1 MTSWAL
7 HFLGVGSAMS
17 RDLGA
22 SAGVIERDGEPL
34 LMIDCGD
41 SALLAYLQRYGA
53 PPHALFL
60 THAHLDHVSGMERLF
75 AELYFDPTRRRSTRL
90 YMHAALLPVLQSR
103 LADYPEVIAEGGA
116 NFWDAFHLIPVHRG
130 FWHAGLYFD
139 VFPVRHH
146 APDSAFGLGLP
157 GSMVWTGD
165 TRPIPEMLARH
176 AAGGELVAHDC
187 ALVGNPSH
195 TGLDDL
201 AREYPADLRA
211 QLVLYHYGSAADGEQ
226 LSAAGYQVARSGE
239 TFALQAPTA
248 APAG

>member
-1 MTSWAL
+1 
-7 HFLGVGSAMS
+7 MS

-22 SAGVIERDGEPL
+22 SAAVIERDEEPL

-60 THAHLDHVSGMERLF
+60 THAHLDHISGMERLF
-75 AELYFDPTRRRSTRL
+75 AELYFDPQRRRSTRL
-90 YMHAALLPVLQSR
+90 FMHAALVPVLQSR

-116 NFWDAFHLIPVHRG
+116 NFWDAFQLIPVSRG
-130 FWHAGLYFD
+130 FWHAGLYFN

-146 APDSAFGLGLP
+146 APDSAFGLAMP

-176 AAGGELVAHDC
+176 AGGNEFVAHDC

-201 AREYPADLRA
+201 AREYPASLRA
-211 QLVLYHYGSAADGEQ
+211 RLVLYHYGSAADGEQ
-226 LSAAGYQVARSGE
+226 LRDAGYRVARSGE
-239 TFALQAPTA
+239 TLPLQAPTA
-248 APAG
+248 MSDG

>member
-1 MTSWAL
+1 MSGWAL

-41 SALLAYLQRYGA
+41 SALLAYLHRHGE
-53 PPHALFL
+53 PPQALFL
-60 THAHLDHVSGMERLF
+60 THGHLDHISGMERLF
-75 AELYFDPTRRRSTRL
+75 AELYFDPQRRGKTRL

-116 NFWDAFHLIPVHRG
+116 NFWDAFHLIPVNRG
-130 FWHAGLYFD
+130 FWHAGLHFD
-139 VFPVRHH
+139 IFPVRHH
-146 APDSAFGLGLP
+146 GPDSAFGLALA

-165 TRPIPEMLARH
+165 TRPIPEVLARH
-176 AAGGELVAHDC
+176 AGGNELVAHDC
-187 ALVGNPSH
+187 GLVGNPSH

-211 QLVLYHYGSAADGEQ
+211 RLVLYHYGSAADGEQ
-226 LSAAGYQVARSGE
+226 MRDAGYRVARSGE
-239 TFALQAPTA
+239 TLPLQAPA
-248 APAG
+248 AMRGG